1 MLNIDDYYI
10 TYNNSRDNAG
20 MEVLCD
26 DETLKDALQHLG
38 ENERLEIKLCLKKL
52 HDQTSPVLQRHTSS
66 PTATQSLRYSH
77 RKSNTYKYTYIFA
90 HFREPHTSIARRRL
104 QDMPKATELTEI
116 FIGSM

>member
-52 HDQTSPVLQRHTSS
+52 HDQTSPVLQYHTSS
-66 PTATQSLRYSH
+66 PTATQSLRYSQ
-77 RKSNTYKYTYIFA
+77 RKSNTYKYIYIFA
-90 HFREPHTSIARRRL
+90 HFRVPHTSIVRRRL
-104 QDMPKATELTEI
+104 QDMPKAT
-116 FIGSM
+116 